1 VPVIRKF
8 VPNSKKTEAKR
19 IPYYTLLFGK
29 RKPSSPSGGYS
40 MSDINRINQHNDWD
54 AGIPTAADVPEAAK
68 TALDMVQTAIPIKKK
83 RLRIRRS

>member
-1 VPVIRKF
+1 
-8 VPNSKKTEAKR
+8 
-19 IPYYTLLFGK
+19 
-29 RKPSSPSGGYS
+29 